1 MRGGLRGLGVYLV
14 GVFLGALDTNVVGP
28 VFPLLMHAFHVTLG
42 WIAWTVT
49 VYTVAYVA
57 ATVLAGAWGDRVG
70 HRTAFR
76 WGIVAFGVASLVA
89 GASRNF
95 LVFLAARLIQG
106 AGAGTVYPNAQA
118 EGLSHFGPER
128 RGLVLGIF
136 GAAFGLASI
145 VGPTL
150 GGALGQY
157 VGWPWVFLINAP
169 IALGVWWWAGR
180 AENARPVA
188 RPVPDVAGGLA
199 FAGFLALV
207 LLALMVPDWAVRG
220 GCLAG
225 AAVLLGVFRA
235 RQRRAS
241 EPFLETAPLT
251 TPAGAA
257 LIAGAGLIGL
267 DMSAAVFVPVLAQDR
282 LHFSV
287 VASGLAL
294 LPAAFAG
301 AVLSG
306 VGGVMTDRVGPRPV
320 LLVGLLAATAGG
332 VLLAWPGLTIGRF
345 IAAMVAFGLGT
356 AFTMGAPL
364 NRIAV
369 AWYRDTQ
376 AAQAL
381 GLMAV
386 FRSVGLAAGPVVL
399 TAAAAVRGFSG
410 MFGAVALAS
419 LLGMGLFWAIPQQRL
434 TNTGDS

>member
-1 MRGGLRGLGVYLV
+1 MRGLGVYLV

-28 VFPLLMHAFHVTLG
+28 VFPLLMRAFHVTLG

-118 EGLSHFGPER
+118 EGMAHFGSER

-136 GAAFGLASI
+136 GAVFGLASI
-145 VGPTL
+145 IGPTL
-150 GGALGQY
+150 GGALGEY
-157 VGWPWVFLINAP
+157 VGWPSVFLINAP
-169 IALGVWWWAGR
+169 LALGVWWWAGR
-180 AENARPVA
+180 AGNVPSVPRPL
-188 RPVPDVAGGLA
+188 PDVAGGLS
-199 FAGFLALV
+199 FAGFLALL

-225 AAVLLGVFRA
+225 AALLFVAFRT
-235 RQRRAS
+235 RQRQAV

-257 LIAGAGLIGL
+257 LIAGAGLVGL
-267 DMSAAVFVPVLAQDR
+267 DMSAAVFVPVLVQEQ

-306 VGGVMTDRVGPRPV
+306 VGGVMTDRAGPRLV
-320 LLVGLLAATAGG
+320 LLIGLVAATVGG
-332 VLLAWPGLTIGRF
+332 VLLAWPGLTLSRF
-345 IAAMVAFGLGT
+345 ILAMLAFGLGT

-369 AWYRDTQ
+369 AWYQ
-376 AAQAL
+376 EGNAAQAL

-399 TAAAAVRGFSG
+399 TAAATVHGFTG
-410 MFGAVALAS
+410 MFGAVAVAS
-419 LLGMGLFWAIPQQRL
+419 AIGIGLFWAMPQERAPI
-434 TNTGDS
+434 GADP